1 MEEGQCGWGARERL
15 WRWWVSGDTPD
26 EEVEVMLNLIA
37 VRIYCPVFPSA
48 ILAQFKSI
56 QVNSISA
63 QTDSSYKYYWMIGPR
78 TQ

>member
-1 MEEGQCGWGARERL
+1 
-15 WRWWVSGDTPD
+15 
-26 EEVEVMLNLIA
+26 MLNLIA